1 MEMQGLIVR
10 IAADALGYFRFLYRG
25 GCVAKR
31 AVQRHRSVRRRRR
44 GTALEQAVLRAAIDE
59 LLAVGYARLTMDRVA
74 ERARTNKNAIY
85 RRWPSRAALA
95 VAAYR
100 QMAADDAPLPE
111 TGSVRDDALELLR
124 RANQTWSSPLGTAQ
138 RSLLAGVAGDPE
150 LLALIQER
158 ANDAR
163 SDVWLTVVGRAVA
176 RGEASPEALHPRVA
190 TVAIALLRNEYV
202 TRGIPVAPDQVVI
215 DIVDEVF
222 VPLLRGRRV
231 QPDAQ
236 PAPIDEAPPGRRRV
250 KARGQ
255 R

>member
-1 MEMQGLIVR
+1 MARRAPQRQQPVR
-10 IAADALGYFRFLYRG
+10 G
-25 GCVAKR
+25 
-31 AVQRHRSVRRRRR
+31 RRR
-44 GTALEQAVLRAAIDE
+44 GTALEQAVLRAAVDE

-100 QMAADDAPLPE
+100 QMAADDTPLPD
-111 TGSVRDDALELLR
+111 TGSIRDDALELLR
-124 RANQTWSSPLGTAQ
+124 RANRTWSSPAGAVQ
-138 RSLLAGVAGDPE
+138 RSLLAGVSGDPE

-163 SDVWLTVVGRAVA
+163 SDVWLTIVGRAVA
-176 RGEASPEALHPRVA
+176 RGDASPDALHPRVA
-190 TVAIALLRNEYV
+190 TVAVALLRNEYV
-202 TRGIPVAPDQVVI
+202 TRGIPVAPDQVLI

-231 QPDAQ
+231 SPSAQ
-236 PAPIDEAPPGRRRV
+236 PTPVDASPTRRRRA
-250 KARGQ
+250 KTRGQ
-255 R
+255 Q